1 MSMPLWNQRLAGYMV
16 RPLVGTWVTPNHI
29 TTASLLLALTGAGLL
44 ATTDAVAVNWGAGIF
59 MLARILDNFD
69 GELARQGGQTSRF
82 GHIYDYVVG
91 CVSYSA
97 LFLAL
102 GIGLRGGLIGG
113 WSIWLGGLA
122 APVILI
128 TTLMALRY
136 SDATGG
142 ESDDYPLFAGFALE
156 DGIYLIGPIAWF
168 GWIELFFLLGAPS
181 VFLFGLW
188 TIFRS
193 LRTTARHDR

>member
-1 MSMPLWNQRLAGYMV
+1 MKTPPWDQRIARVLV
-16 RPLVGTWVTPNHI
+16 KPLVKSPVTPNQI
-29 TTASLLLALTGAGLL
+29 TMFTLAVALAGAGLL
-44 ATTDAVAVNWGAGIF
+44 ATGDAVNADWGAGLF
-59 MLARILDNFD
+59 VLARFLDHFD
-69 GELARQGGQTSRF
+69 GELARQSGQTSRF
-82 GHIYDYVVG
+82 GHVYDYVVG

-97 LFLAL
+97 LFFAL

-136 SDATGG
+136 SDAAGG

-156 DGIYLIGPIAWF
+156 DGIYLIGPIVWL
-168 GWIELFFLLGAPS
+168 GWIEPFFLLGAPS
-181 VFLFGLW
+181 VFLFGFW
-188 TIFRS
+188 TVFRS